1 MEGPITSS
9 EEKIGSCRR
18 RRPGEIAH
26 IHVYVLLQLAAVSF
40 ISIIYEN
47 VIPPID
53 SRSNGPLLNL
63 SGTFDYLG
71 RAQRWLRLV
80 QRARVARRS
89 PLILSPGAL
98 VCVTLAA

>member
-1 MEGPITSS
+1 MNLLEASITSS
-9 EEKIGSCRR
+9 EGRTGSCRL
-18 RRPGEIAH
+18 RRPGEIAR

-71 RAQRWLRLV
+71 RAQRWL
-80 QRARVARRS
+80 
-89 PLILSPGAL
+89 
-98 VCVTLAA
+98 

>member
-71 RAQRWLRLV
+71 RAQRWLD
-80 QRARVARRS
+80 
-89 PLILSPGAL
+89 
-98 VCVTLAA
+98 